1 MACFTAQVVR
11 EPVSRFIS
19 HFYYYGWSPYA
30 TISSSRGGRPHQM
43 VDVNRQMLNYFPSS
57 QAAELLGIPGTPE
70 GAAHAQQLLQ
80 LQAEELL
87 DGSLV
92 LLTEQL
98 LEGVAALHLHC
109 GWPLRHLAF
118 ARVHCADCWD
128 TKLAASSSAIAAAAQ
143 GRLGHAPP
151 PIANP
156 VVTAETQMEI
166 SRRTAPDGVV
176 YGAAKARW
184 DIVKQRA
191 PGDIKQVR
199 SWSYTPPNPFAPPL
213 MGPY

>member
-1 MACFTAQVVR
+1 MACCVLTAQVVR

-30 TISSSRGGRPHQM
+30 TMSTARGERPHQT
-43 VDVNRQMLNYFPSS
+43 VDINQRMLNYYPAS
-57 QAAELLGIPGTPE
+57 QAAELLGLPGTPE
-70 GAAHAQQLLQ
+70 DAAHAQQLLQ

-87 DGSLV
+87 DSSLV

-98 LEGVAALHLHC
+98 LEGVAAMHLHC

-128 TKLAASSSAIAAAAQ
+128 TKLAASASAATAESASH
-143 GRLGHAPP
+143 GRLGPVPP

-166 SRRTAPDGVV
+166 SRRTAADGVV

-184 DIVKQRA
+184 DDVKQRA

-199 SWSYTPPNPFAPPL
+199 SWS
-213 MGPY
+213 